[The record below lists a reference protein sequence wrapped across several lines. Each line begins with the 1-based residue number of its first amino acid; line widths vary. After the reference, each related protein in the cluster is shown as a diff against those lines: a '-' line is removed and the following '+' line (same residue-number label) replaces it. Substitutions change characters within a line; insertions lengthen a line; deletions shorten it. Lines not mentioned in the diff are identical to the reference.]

1 MNIYIKKE
9 KGLKYSSSN
18 KDRKELRD
26 IIQQVVY
33 QQGLFYEEQIE

>member
-1 MNIYIKKE
+1 MNIYIYKR

-18 KDRKELRD
+18 KDRKELRG

-33 QQGLFYEEQIE
+33 QQVLFYEEQIE